1 MTKRLASIF
10 LTFLGLL
17 ALMVHTVVAQRPP
30 EVLDVRSFGAK
41 GDSALLDT
49 DAINRAIEAAA
60 AAGGGTV
67 YFGPGIYS
75 SFSIH
80 LRSNVSLYLERGAT
94 LLAASPGDRP
104 AGGYDAAEP
113 GPNVFQDYG
122 HSHWHNSL
130 LWGENVHDI
139 SILGGGRIDGNGLD
153 RNIDRDSPRMGNKA
167 IALRNARN
175 VVLRDFTIYRGGH
188 FGVLATGVD
197 NLTVDN
203 LVIDT
208 NRDGIDV
215 DACRNV
221 RIANTSVNSP
231 ADDAIVLKASYA
243 LNEARAT
250 EDVVITN
257 SIVTGFD
264 VGSVLDG
271 TYRPF
276 TERSANGDGPTGR
289 VKIGTESNGAFRNIT
304 ISNIVFDNSRGL
316 ALETVDG
323 AQLEDITI
331 SNITMRHV
339 STSPI
344 FMRLGARMR
353 GPAGAPV
360 GSFKRVTVSN
370 VVAWDVDAR
379 YAASITGIPGHDI
392 EDVRLSNIRLYYRG
406 GLTPE
411 HFATQPAD
419 MVSSRVP
426 RDSVPRAP
434 YAVPERETAYPEPSA
449 LGILPAYGFYLR
461 HVNGIVMDG
470 VEVSFQREDRR
481 PAFVLDDVRDA
492 EFRGTRAQKAQ
503 GVPTF
508 VLINVDGF
516 RTRNSAPVADMTLGK
531 VVRRE
536 Y

>member
-1 MTKRLASIF
+1 M
-10 LTFLGLL
+10 
-17 ALMVHTVVAQRPP
+17 
-30 EVLDVRSFGAK
+30 
-41 GDSALLDT
+41 
-49 DAINRAIEAAA
+49 
-60 AAGGGTV
+60 
-67 YFGPGIYS
+67 
-75 SFSIH
+75 
-80 LRSNVSLYLERGAT
+80 
-94 LLAASPGDRP
+94 
-104 AGGYDAAEP
+104 
-113 GPNVFQDYG
+113 
-122 HSHWHNSL
+122 
-130 LWGENVHDI
+130 
-139 SILGGGRIDGNGLD
+139 
-153 RNIDRDSPRMGNKA
+153 
-167 IALRNARN
+167 
-175 VVLRDFTIYRGGH
+175 
-188 FGVLATGVD
+188 
-197 NLTVDN
+197 
-203 LVIDT
+203 
-208 NRDGIDV
+208 
-215 DACRNV
+215 
-221 RIANTSVNSP
+221 SVNSP

-257 SIVTGFD
+257 SIVTGFA

-276 TERSANGDGPTGR
+276 TEASADRDGPTGR

-353 GPAGAPV
+353 GPTGAPV

-370 VVAWDVDAR
+370 VVAWDVDPR

-406 GLTPE
+406 GLTQE

-419 MVSSRVP
+419 MVNSRVP

-516 RTRNSAPVADMTLGK
+516 RTRNSAPVVDMTLGK
-531 VVRRE
+531 VVKRE